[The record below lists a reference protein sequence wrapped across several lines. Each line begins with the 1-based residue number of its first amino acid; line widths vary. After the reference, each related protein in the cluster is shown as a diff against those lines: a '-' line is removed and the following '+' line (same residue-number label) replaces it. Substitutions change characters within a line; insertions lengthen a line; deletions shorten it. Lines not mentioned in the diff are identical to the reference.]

1 MNREKYL
8 GVENSKVSNLLKR
21 DFGTNS
27 VRQRIE
33 EATGKNG
40 WIIGYLA
47 EHKDEDVFQKDIE
60 TTFSIRRSTVSNML
74 GLMEKKGLIRRQ
86 SVRSDARLKKL
97 TLTDKALD
105 MYHEL
110 VMQLKVQ
117 EDIIKEGITED
128 ELNVFYGVLE
138 KIRNNIGTDRAVSA
152 DRNEVDEA

>member
-8 GVENSKVSNLLKR
+8 GVEISKVSNLLKR

-105 MYHEL
+105 M
-110 VMQLKVQ
+110 
-117 EDIIKEGITED
+117 
-128 ELNVFYGVLE
+128 
-138 KIRNNIGTDRAVSA
+138 
-152 DRNEVDEA
+152 